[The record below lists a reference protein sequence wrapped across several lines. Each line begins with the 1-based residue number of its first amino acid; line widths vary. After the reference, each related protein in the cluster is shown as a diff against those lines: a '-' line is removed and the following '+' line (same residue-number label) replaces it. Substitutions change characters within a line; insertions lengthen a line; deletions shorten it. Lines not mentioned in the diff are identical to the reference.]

1 MPVKIITDFGMLMKK
16 AHRLGKAKMVK
27 TPNQEEQRELME
39 AKRDHDAYKE
49 ICLKA
54 DQITL

>member
-1 MPVKIITDFGMLMKK
+1 MLMKK